1 MPGNPGPGHSTYL
14 ASWGTSGICGSPR
27 RFPQSHSSP
36 PAWTAPG
43 ALCHTVRGRD
53 EGERRVVLGI
63 RHLLIPKNTGG
74 WSPRNTSMQQ
84 CQVREE
90 TLSCPASELLQCL
103 TVPLGCRGMGWINTL
118 TLEPNGAPQVGSS
131 QSSTPLCIPPL
142 NSPHRIVKVPTIR
155 TKIQTEG

>member
-103 TVPLGCRGMGWINTL
+103 TVPLGCRGDGL
-118 TLEPNGAPQVGSS
+118 DK
-131 QSSTPLCIPPL
+131 
-142 NSPHRIVKVPTIR
+142 HFDIR
-155 TKIQTEG
+155 TQWSTSGRIQSVKHPTLHSPIEQSTQNSEGSNNQN